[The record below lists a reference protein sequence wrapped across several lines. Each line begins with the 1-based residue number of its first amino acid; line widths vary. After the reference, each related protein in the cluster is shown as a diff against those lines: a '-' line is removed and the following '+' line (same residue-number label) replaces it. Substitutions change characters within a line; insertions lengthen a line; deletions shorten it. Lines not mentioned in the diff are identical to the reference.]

1 VNSTIC
7 APPATIAVIDSGEK
21 YGVSIRYRPGPA
33 GRSAGASSP
42 RIGWSPPLAIAP
54 TLKLSANP
62 DACARL
68 AEQIDIVATAALRD
82 AATLDALADAAMAKL
97 CDVASGT
104 LTFGEIVGEG
114 AEVVSRLG
122 PSM

>member
-1 VNSTIC
+1 
-7 APPATIAVIDSGEK
+7 
-21 YGVSIRYRPGPA
+21 
-33 GRSAGASSP
+33 
-42 RIGWSPPLAIAP
+42 
-54 TLKLSANP
+54 
-62 DACARL
+62 
-68 AEQIDIVATAALRD
+68 
-82 AATLDALADAAMAKL
+82 MAKL

>member
-1 VNSTIC
+1 MDTPGLDVESVTGMVGGGAQVVVFTTGAGNSYC
-7 APPATIAVIDSGEK
+7 S
-21 YGVSIRYRPGPA
+21 
-33 GRSAGASSP
+33 
-42 RIGWSPPLAIAP
+42 LIAP

-82 AATLDALADAAMAKL
+82 AATLDALADAAIAKL